1 MQSRSSRR
9 AQALAAFLPPR
20 ADAHFPARR
29 AQDKSFTLELK
40 TPPASFLLKDRA
52 GVKAGSAK
60 GQKVKVGKVTA
71 AQVEEIAKIKM
82 PDLNCNGDL
91 AAAVSIIKG
100 SARNMGIEVV

>member
-1 MQSRSSRR
+1 VAHLCS
-9 AQALAAFLPPR
+9 AFYLP
-20 ADAHFPARR
+20 
-29 AQDKSFTLELK
+29 QDKSFSLELK

-60 GQKVKVGKVTA
+60 GQKVKVGKVST

-82 PDLNCNGDL
+82 QDLNCNGDL
-91 AAAVSIIKG
+91 ASAVKIIAG

>member
-1 MQSRSSRR
+1 M
-9 AQALAAFLPPR
+9 ALHRISAKCVAHLCSAFYLP
-20 ADAHFPARR
+20 
-29 AQDKSFTLELK
+29 QDKSFSLELK

-60 GQKVKVGKVTA
+60 GQKVKVGKVST

-82 PDLNCNGDL
+82 QDLNCNGDL
-91 AAAVSIIKG
+91 ASAVKIIAG